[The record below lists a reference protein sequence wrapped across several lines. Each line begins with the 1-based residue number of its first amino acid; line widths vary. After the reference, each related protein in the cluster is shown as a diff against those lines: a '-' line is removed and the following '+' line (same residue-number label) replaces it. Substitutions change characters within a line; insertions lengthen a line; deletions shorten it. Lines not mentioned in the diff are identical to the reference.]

1 MSEVKRVAIYILI
14 GVSAIAS
21 LIWLVA
27 NGPSTITTYHD
38 LGDRGTYMCIEDW
51 GWRRV
56 GYIKECFEFKKL
68 K

>member
-1 MSEVKRVAIYILI
+1 MSEVKQVVIALSIL
-14 GVSAIAS
+14 VLLIAGLFW
-21 LIWLVA
+21 LIPNA
-27 NGPSTITTYHD
+27 PSTTTTYHD

-56 GYIKECFEFKKL
+56 GYIKECFEFKRL